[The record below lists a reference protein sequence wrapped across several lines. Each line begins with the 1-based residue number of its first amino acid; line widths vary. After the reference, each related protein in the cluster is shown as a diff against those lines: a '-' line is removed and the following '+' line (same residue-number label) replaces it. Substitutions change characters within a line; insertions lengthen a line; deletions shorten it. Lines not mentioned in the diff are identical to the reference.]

1 LSSEKKIEV
10 YAKAVEQADE
20 NYRIVKNKY
29 ANSLATLTDLLEADI
44 SQLQAHLNY
53 SFAKADDVV
62 VYNQL
67 LKPSGLLSA
76 PGQNK

>member
-1 LSSEKKIEV
+1 LSSQKKIDV
-10 YAKAVEQADE
+10 YAKAIEQADE

-29 ANSLATLTDLLEADI
+29 ANSLATLTDLLEADV

-53 SFAKADDVV
+53 SFAKADAVV

-67 LKPSGLLSA
+67 LQAAGILSQ
-76 PGQNK
+76 PQTK